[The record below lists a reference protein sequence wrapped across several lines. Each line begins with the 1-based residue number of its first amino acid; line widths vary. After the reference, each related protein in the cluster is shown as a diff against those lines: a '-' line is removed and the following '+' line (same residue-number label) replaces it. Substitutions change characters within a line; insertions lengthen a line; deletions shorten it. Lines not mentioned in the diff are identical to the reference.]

1 MEEWHQT
8 VSSMMN
14 GVRLLG
20 HEQPSEARKRNI
32 LRGLR
37 EDFDECVRMLGLNAD
52 QIAKIKETEVG
63 YDDEL
68 YEFAEVLGRLD
79 QRFWCTSHR
88 MNENDRDRVLADFWN
103 FVK

>member
-68 YEFAEVLGRLD
+68 YEFAEVWADLINDLVD
-79 QRFWCTSHR
+79 IHR